1 MRGFLLALI
10 LYPFIE
16 IAMLVMMASHLGAT
30 FTLLWIIISAL
41 LGIVM
46 LRNQRVGRLLTL
58 GAIFNQG
65 EQVSLYSLLW
75 PLRYV
80 LAGVLFIIPGVI
92 SNILAVILLL
102 PLKGPQIKMQ
112 ETRFEYHSGPE
123 RSDNGDIID
132 GEFTSEDDPHK
143 RLP

>member
-1 MRGFLLALI
+1 MRGFLLALV
-10 LYPFIE
+10 LYPFVE

-30 FTLLWIIISAL
+30 FTMLWIVISAL
-41 LGIVM
+41 LGILM
-46 LRNQRVGRLLTL
+46 LRNQQVGRLLTL
-58 GAIFNQG
+58 GAIFHQG

-92 SNILAVILLL
+92 SNIVAVILLL
-102 PLKGPQIKMQ
+102 PLKGPKIKMQ
-112 ETRFEYHSGPE
+112 ETRFEY
-123 RSDNGDIID
+123 RSNQEQPGGKDIIE